1 MSLAIPNASARQ
13 KSGESSSPIG
23 QAANRRH
30 AVSKEALSEAHGG
43 RLWVSP
49 NKPRGAAFQFT
60 LPPRHGTRP
69 FRPGTPAKRRKVP
82 PAISMNERLDVDVER
97 FKATIPAC
105 EAINLLKLSPADF
118 G

>member
-1 MSLAIPNASARQ
+1 
-13 KSGESSSPIG
+13 
-23 QAANRRH
+23 
-30 AVSKEALSEAHGG
+30 
-43 RLWVSP
+43 
-49 NKPRGAAFQFT
+49 
-60 LPPRHGTRP
+60 
-69 FRPGTPAKRRKVP
+69 VP